1 METAQCKPTLF
12 VLSGTPKPGWCFC
25 ALLAVTGKPGPREA
39 RAVAWWES
47 GSEADTGESPR
58 GRKGGLQAEL
68 SELFFSGSEYFKTL
82 ILTSVGLPQ
91 SVEVD
96 QRPDRKFKQSF
107 IWANLAA

>member
-1 METAQCKPTLF
+1 M
-12 VLSGTPKPGWCFC
+12 
-25 ALLAVTGKPGPREA
+25 
-39 RAVAWWES
+39 AWWES

-68 SELFFSGSEYFKTL
+68 SEFFSGLEYFKTL